1 MKNRI
6 GKKTEYFIAVIV
18 LVLAFSVAVFSAVTI
33 SDDEFRFDTPTYIS
47 LNKTVSGRIESDDE
61 YEAYMFEVTKNGVV
75 NISLEH
81 ENVADALKA
90 GWKVTLYAVTENKGE
105 RAYTEVSFFDSL
117 WSDIVS
123 SWGEIGVKPGVYCIL
138 VEPGEYVLSK
148 QFDLT
153 LRFTA
158 TEHYE
163 KEFNDIKENSDFIV
177 ADELIYGSSSQKTK
191 GTDTDYYKLTL
202 FDDGYIDV
210 EFTHDDLSLPT
221 VSWII
226 SLENENGIQI
236 CDFPSRLSDTTLTS
250 GNLFLK
256 KGSYYVKIESQT
268 PYGLTYSL
276 KYTAGES
283 NDGDF
288 EVNDTPEEAIP
299 LSENTV
305 LKGNLSPKTL
315 GLDKDYYKITL
326 QKAGFAEIIFSHAD
340 LGDEKPGFNIRLLKE
355 DNDGSYYEIV
365 KKISKRNETQTV
377 IDGIGL
383 DKGDYYILI
392 DGDSLTYTNDGY
404 KIKYTLT
411 ENEFCEKEPNNV
423 TVRANEI
430 SLNTVYYGRLITKDV
445 QFDNDYYK
453 FTVDEPCNICVQLD
467 HEKCGDSS
475 VAWSISIS
483 DEDDDNIA
491 TVMSSKDESA
501 VNTGIVELP
510 FAGTYYIHIENGMVE
525 SEDNYSF
532 KVIA

>member
-1 MKNRI
+1 MKNRV
-6 GKKTEYFIAVIV
+6 GKKTEYIIAAIV
-18 LVLAFSVAVFSAVTI
+18 LLAALSVAVFSAVTV

-47 LNKTVSGRIESDDE
+47 LNKTVSGKIESDDD
-61 YEAYMFEVTKNGVV
+61 YEAYMFETAKNGVV

-81 ENVADALKA
+81 ESVADALKA
-90 GWKVTLYAVTENKGE
+90 GWKVTLYSVKEKDGE
-105 RAYTEVSFFDSL
+105 RTYEEVSFFDSL

-138 VEPGEYVLSK
+138 VEPGEYFFSK

-163 KEFNDIKENSDFIV
+163 KEFNDIKENADFIA
-177 ADELIYGSSSQKTK
+177 ADELIYGSSSQKTQ

-202 FDDGYIDV
+202 FEDGYIDL

-226 SLENENGIQI
+226 SVENENGAGI
-236 CDFPSRLSDTTLTS
+236 CDFSSKLSDTSLSS

-256 KGSYYVKIESQT
+256 KGNYFVKVESQT

-283 NDGDF
+283 YDGDF
-288 EVNDTPEEAIP
+288 EVNDTPEEALI
-299 LSENTV
+299 LNENSV

-326 QKAGFAEIIFSHAD
+326 TKAGFIDITFSHSD
-340 LGDEKPGFNIRLLKE
+340 LGDEKPGFNIRLLKK
-355 DNDGSYYEIV
+355 DGDGSYYEIV

-377 IDGIGL
+377 INGVGL
-383 DKGDYYILI
+383 DAGEYFILI

-404 KIKYTLT
+404 KIKYSFT
-411 ENEFCEKEPNNV
+411 ENEFYEKEPNNV

-430 SLNTVYYGRLITKDV
+430 SLNTVYYGKLITKDV
-445 QFDNDYYK
+445 EFDNDYYK
-453 FTVDEPCNICVQLD
+453 FTVDRPCNICVQLD

-475 VAWSISIS
+475 VAWSVSIS

-491 TVMSSKDESA
+491 TAMSSKDESA

-510 FAGTYYIHIENGMVE
+510 FAGTYYIHIETGMVE